1 METTEAVTHR
11 CGPLDVEV
19 HGGPPALDAKVAEA
33 LHLFDHRW
41 SSSTRR
47 VSVSLD
53 VADAPTPVR
62 PGYLSCVRMDVDAPA
77 ADVLVATTL
86 VGAAATGHL
95 GADRDEW
102 TITAPAGAI
111 AAETLEDV
119 EDLVGLALTTGWR
132 RAGFVPVHAAGVVGP
147 DGSCALLCAPS
158 GGGKSTMTAALVR
171 RGWRT
176 LGDDK
181 LLAHVG
187 DDGTAHVEAL
197 LHTFNLDPAT
207 RGWFPEVG
215 DLDRLPTYSAW
226 TNKRKVPVGSVW
238 DDATAHE
245 GVPSRVVS
253 LHRSGPPGGCVAV
266 PLPARDVL
274 ATLLRQT
281 VIPTDTAVARS
292 IVAVAAACS
301 RQVVGLE
308 VEVGVDAHGDP
319 TTLDELERLLTT

>member
-1 METTEAVTHR
+1 MHR

-19 HGGPPALDAKVAEA
+19 HGGPPLLTGKVVEA

-47 VSVSLD
+47 VSLTLD
-53 VADAPTPVR
+53 VADAPRPVPAR
-62 PGYLSCVRMDVDAPA
+62 YLSCARMDVDAPA
-77 ADVLVATTL
+77 GDVLVATTL

-95 GADRDEW
+95 GTDHDEW
-102 TITAPAGAI
+102 TITAPAPVVATG
-111 AAETLEDV
+111 TLEDI

-132 RAGFVPVHAAGVVGP
+132 RAGFVPIHAAGVVAP

-181 LLAHVG
+181 LLAHLG
-187 DDGTAHVEAL
+187 DDGTVTVEAL
-197 LHTFNLDPAT
+197 LHTFNLDPST

-226 TNKRKVPVGSVW
+226 TNKRKVQVGSVW
-238 DDATAHE
+238 DDATAHA
-245 GVPSRVVS
+245 GVPSRLVS
-253 LHRSGPPGGCVAV
+253 LHRGGPPVTCSAA
-266 PLPARDVL
+266 PLTTSEAL
-274 ATLLRQT
+274 TILLRQT
-281 VIPTDTAVARS
+281 VIPSDPSAARA
-292 IVAVAAACS
+292 IVEVAAACS
-301 RQVVGLE
+301 RQVVGFD
-308 VEVGVDAHGDP
+308 VAVGDGAHGDP
-319 TTLDELERLLTT
+319 TTLDDLEPLLTA